1 MKKLTL
7 LIMTMF
13 FLTSIFAGTNKNKTS
28 RTQSTTSATLEC
40 TQKATYTSTG
50 SYACNGIPYSVSVS
64 ATASASDQDC
74 STASSEATATAALL
88 SSSALMTS
96 LQALQSGCA
105 TEV

>member
-1 MKKLTL
+1 MKKITL

-64 ATASASDQDC
+64 AKLLPLIRIV
-74 STASSEATATAALL
+74 ALL
-88 SSSALMTS
+88 RVKQP
-96 LQALQSGCA
+96 LQQLFSQ
-105 TEV
+105 VLH